1 MDINSTYYR
10 QLDRRMRKLEQ
21 ENNALKK
28 TVQQLISALSDEKSI
43 RCFYF
48 NSLDTS
54 KFEQP
59 LKDWYLM
66 RMGKQLDLENPQT
79 FNEKIQWLKLYDST
93 RQKADLSDKYKVR
106 EYIAEKIGKKY
117 LIPLLGVWSSPEEI
131 PFESLPEKFVL
142 KATHGCKYNIIVTDK
157 SSLDTDAVKEQLR
170 RWLSEDYAL
179 HNGFELHYSMID
191 KKIIAEEYIENTSD
205 DLCDYKVYCFD
216 GKARFIEYITQR
228 RRGLRT
234 SIYDTQWNRLPVT
247 ASPEAMPAVTSRP
260 ENLEELIRV
269 AEALAEGFIHVRVDL
284 YILNDGTIKFSEM
297 TFTSASGASKWDPP
311 EYDEIFGKYI
321 TLPSTKANSPRD
333 YQKFTNS
340 KKYQSDFYA
349 GTDFIKLV
357 WKAAANANSYKLQQ
371 QFETGWKQ
379 IAMTDEPTYTVRGLA
394 SGVDYFFRVFPI
406 VDGQQGRPLL
416 IRTRTL

>member
-21 ENNALKK
+21 ENKALKK

-43 RCFYF
+43 RRFYF

-66 RMGKQLDLENPQT
+66 RMGKHLDLENPQT

-106 EYIAEKIGKKY
+106 EYIAEKIGEKY

-157 SSLDTDAVKEQLR
+157 STLDTDAVKEQLR
-170 RWLSEDYAL
+170 RWLAEDYAF
-179 HNGFELHYSMID
+179 HNGFELHYSLID
-191 KKIIAEEYIENTSD
+191 KKIIAEEYIKNDNEE
-205 DLCDYKVYCFD
+205 LHDYQVFCFD
-216 GKARFIEYITQR
+216 GKAKFILFRTQ
-228 RRGLRT
+228 GENEAEKGF
-234 SIYDTQWNRLPVT
+234 YDIQWNRLPVIT
-247 ASPEAMPAVTSRP
+247 LPGISAADKERP
-260 ENLEELIRV
+260 KNLEELIRIS
-269 AEALAEGFIHVRVDL
+269 ETLAEGFIQVRIDF
-284 YILNDGTIKFSEM
+284 YMFNDGTIKFSEM

-321 TLPSTKANSPRD
+321 TLPSTKTNSPRD
-333 YQKFTNS
+333 YQKLTNS
-340 KKYQSDFYA
+340 EKYQSDFYA

-357 WKAAANANSYKLQQ
+357 WKAAADANSYKLQQ

-394 SGVDYFFRVFPI
+394 SGMDYFFRVFPI
-406 VDGQQGRPLL
+406 LDSQQGRPLL
-416 IRTRTL
+416 IRAKTL